1 MELLSQLDV
10 ASPDHVSVIT
20 RAGKV
25 MISVKKD
32 GAEVTVGFPIKD
44 QVFNTTPRP
53 PLQQPAPQLKVV
65 EDPRDA
71 LIRSANDRQA
81 AYEFFREQV
90 YKDRKT
96 TKRKSVPAGCTNR
109 KLSDADIREIKSMLA
124 DDGIM
129 SKFSTRSQAYE
140 EIGKAYK
147 VTKHAIAN
155 ISTGKAWPNVN

>member
-53 PLQQPAPQLKVV
+53 PLQQPAPKLMAVIETKGNARKRTKPAQLQ
-65 EDPRDA
+65 
-71 LIRSANDRQA
+71 N
-81 AYEFFREQV
+81 
-90 YKDRKT
+90 
-96 TKRKSVPAGCTNR
+96 C
-109 KLSDADIREIKSMLA
+109 KLTEADVREIKAMLS
-124 DDGIM
+124 DHGIM
-129 SKFSTRSQAYE
+129 SKFRSKHQAHI

-147 VTKHAIAN
+147 VSHHAIAN
-155 ISTGKAWPNVN
+155 IANGKAWLNIN